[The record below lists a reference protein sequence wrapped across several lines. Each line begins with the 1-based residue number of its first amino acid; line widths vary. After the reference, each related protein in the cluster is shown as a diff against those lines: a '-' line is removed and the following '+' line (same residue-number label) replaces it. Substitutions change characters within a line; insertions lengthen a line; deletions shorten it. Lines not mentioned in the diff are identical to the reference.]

1 MCVCLLSIHARPSSC
16 AQEWRRSA
24 QSRLRF
30 ERIDTLYMLC
40 VYSVVVLYLLY
51 PSHPSQRGSWWCV
64 QQQTFSS
71 HYRPMCFALF
81 FLSTMYIFALWFVPY
96 VVFFLCACCCSNFFL
111 LPNWINFFSLVT
123 LDAVRICARVF
134 FFCFFFVFFWEERWM
149 CSLIK
154 DFVSYWRG
162 TRVYTAARRE
172 TVRYWSASERLEG
185 QRWQRDRFF

>member
-1 MCVCLLSIHARPSSC
+1 MSSFYTFYPR
-16 AQEWRRSA
+16 AI
-24 QSRLRF
+24 LPKGGL
-30 ERIDTLYMLC
+30 DD
-40 VYSVVVLYLLY
+40 VYSSKPFLRIID
-51 PSHPSQRGSWWCV
+51 QCV
-64 QQQTFSS
+64 SPF
-71 HYRPMCFALF
+71 F